1 MIIHLKKETGLEKA
15 NQIATENQAFL
26 IEEENKF
33 VLISSSSQ
41 KTLDSKYN
49 DFVLEKFVF
58 PNDMQ
63 LSSKEYMSK
72 TREIQWGNVKIG
84 GDTNNTVMIAGPC
97 SIESEEQIQESSAL
111 LKELNLTMLRAGCFK
126 PRTSPYS
133 FQGLGLDGLKLLA
146 KMRKEHGLA
155 IITEVTDATHIQEV
169 IEYSDIIQIGA
180 KAMYDQGILRACAKT
195 QKPVMI
201 KRGFGSTLQ
210 ETVQCAEFVLSGG
223 NPNVSI
229 CERGIRT
236 YETKTRFTLDLCGV
250 AYLKEYTNLPIIL
263 DPSHAMGHA
272 YGIADLTRAC
282 TAMGVDGLIIE
293 VHPDPTVA
301 KSDASQ
307 QLTHQQ
313 FKDLLTSVHP
323 VAKAV
328 GRVIV

>member
-1 MIIHLKKETGLEKA
+1 MIIHIKKETGLEKA

-72 TREIQWGNVKIG
+72 TRDIQWGNVRIG

-155 IITEVTDATHIQEV
+155 IITEVRDATHIQEV

-223 NPNVSI
+223 NPNVAI